1 VLVCARAPWAKR
13 SDSHIS
19 PCFKA
24 NGDLSRHVQF
34 RAHHKQLLDL
44 LPFILVPSV
53 VGCYKVTPVLIAGLR
68 EHGFTYTTCTDP
80 SKWYLDGPSGVWT
93 TLFVFSK
100 IPELLDTVFLVLQK
114 KPVIFL
120 HW

>member
-1 VLVCARAPWAKR
+1 MLALIMTQPT
-13 SDSHIS
+13 
-19 PCFKA
+19 
-24 NGDLSRHVQF
+24 
-34 RAHHKQLLDL
+34 
-44 LPFILVPSV
+44 PFLIHPIHGI
-53 VGCYKVTPVLIAGLR
+53 VGCYKTAPVLIEGVR

-80 SKWYLDGPSGVWT
+80 KEWYLNGASGLWS